1 MKRLAIASFLALA
14 AVFVFND
21 PAVAQSLP
29 DNMSSIALE
38 TNEQRISL
46 NKNGMLVLGGWAV
59 ANIASGTAGYF
70 MADDER
76 WKFFHQMNA
85 GWNIVNLA
93 LATFGYI
100 GQAGQDPANFTWL
113 ETIGEAEYMQKLL
126 LFNAGLDV
134 GYMAFGG
141 YLWEKGRNDGSDRLV
156 GYGQS
161 LILQGAFLMAFDL
174 TLFYL
179 NHRLVDDFKMQIAPS
194 ADGVSA
200 MLTWTF

>member
-1 MKRLAIASFLALA
+1 MKRLALTCFLSLA
-14 AVFVFND
+14 VLMLLSSMGM
-21 PAVAQSLP
+21 AQSLP
-29 DNMSSIALE
+29 ENVSQLALD
-38 TNEQRISL
+38 TNRKRVNL
-46 NKNGMLVLGGWAV
+46 NSNGMLVLGGWAV
-59 ANIASGTAGYF
+59 TNIAVGTAGYF
-70 MADDER
+70 AAESDR

-93 LATFGYI
+93 IASFGYF
-100 GQAGQDPANFTWL
+100 GQVGQDPASLSWL
-113 ETIGEAEYMQKLL
+113 QTIEEAEYMQKLL

-141 YLWEKGRNDGSDRLV
+141 YLWEKGRHDDSQRLV

-179 NHRLVDDFKMQIAPS
+179 NHRLSEDFTMQLTPS
-194 ADGVSA
+194 VDGVSA
-200 MLTWTF
+200 MITWTF

>member
-1 MKRLAIASFLALA
+1 MKRLAIACFLAFA
-14 AVFVFND
+14 AVAVFSE

-29 DNMSSIALE
+29 ANVSDLATE
-38 TNEQRISL
+38 ANEERISL
-46 NKNGMLVLGGWAV
+46 NKSGMLALGGWAV

-85 GWNIVNLA
+85 GWNVVNLA

-100 GQAGQDPANFTWL
+100 GQAGQDPASYTWL
-113 ETIGEAEYMQKLL
+113 QTIQEGEYMQKLL

-141 YLWEKGRNDGSDRLV
+141 YLWEKGRNDGSQRLV

-179 NHRLVDDFKMQIAPS
+179 NHRLVDDFSMQLMPS
-194 ADGVSA
+194 GDGIKA
-200 MLTWTF
+200 MMTLTF

>member
-1 MKRLAIASFLALA
+1 MKRLAITCFLALA
-14 AVFVFND
+14 AVAVFSE
-21 PAVAQSLP
+21 PALAQSLP
-29 DNMSSIALE
+29 ENVSELAME
-38 TNEQRISL
+38 TNEKRISL
-46 NKNGMLVLGGWAV
+46 NKNGMLVLGGWAA
-59 ANIASGTAGYF
+59 ANIATGTAGYF
-70 MADDER
+70 LADDER

-93 LATFGYI
+93 LASFGYI
-100 GQAGQDPANFTWL
+100 GQAGQDPATYTWL
-113 ETIGEAEYMQKLL
+113 QTIQEGEYMQKLL

-141 YLWEKGRNDGSDRLV
+141 YLWERGRNDESQRLV

-179 NHRLVDDFKMQIAPS
+179 NHRLVDDFSMQLVPS
-194 ADGVSA
+194 VDGIKA
-200 MLTWTF
+200 MMTLTF